1 MSVVIGPLTTR
12 SRSYVAAHAGQGVV
26 ADKARRH
33 PERSEGCQAVAS
45 GDEVVRFAQDDMN
58 SPLAL
63 AG

>member
-12 SRSYVAAHAGQGVV
+12 SRSYAAAHAGEGVV

-33 PERSEGCQAVAS
+33 PERSEGCHAVS